1 VLFVNNNPFELL
13 APGGDLESIKA
24 AILAGADAVYC
35 GLERFNAR
43 NRAANLSLDDLK
55 QVLKLAHH
63 HQCKIFLTLNII
75 LLESEIQAM
84 VKLLNQL
91 VNSQIDGVIIQ
102 DLGLAYLLKHYF
114 PSLDVHASTQ
124 LNTHNQGQILFL
136 KQLGISRTNLSREL
150 NIDEIKTL
158 AQFGHQHNMLM
169 EVFVHGSYCIGFSGL
184 CYISSVRNGASG
196 NRGRCSQPCRDTYQT
211 TDVGVSHPL
220 NMKDNSAFLDIRA
233 LADAGV
239 YSLKIEGRIKKP
251 HYVYTVVDN
260 WRKQID
266 HFCATGE
273 ILTDTTELYKVF
285 NRDFSN
291 GYLQGNISR
300 SMFIDNPR
308 NHSAT
313 HFAKL
318 AGCNSDLDIRH
329 IKEQIYDANTA
340 IINKVNQQINQLE
353 IENTDIITRQ
363 KHTPQIRIAEVRVPK
378 INPTHQESRS
388 LTRLAVL
395 ISASG
400 DLELTNTP
408 NVDFYYQLPNCLDRE
423 LDNMVTL
430 FNQHNQGRQNQ
441 KECSTSELTPWFPAI
456 MLDADFTAAEQF
468 LERVKPHQIVSNNTG
483 IGYLAYQKGI
493 DWIAGPQLNIINNY
507 TLLCLKEEFNCR
519 GAFISNE
526 IKQGQ
531 LQPISKPKDFRLF
544 YSIYHPI
551 NLLTSRQCLFQQSV
565 GCRKPRVTKSCL
577 PNCEKS
583 TSIINL
589 NGHSYVIDKQRGEHN
604 SIYSDHHYLNLD
616 VLNDFPDK
624 FSDLFIDLRTIPTQ
638 THLSWGKRQL
648 IEGFTKQLNRSHL
661 TSNVHDLHQ
670 AIYPTSNAQY
680 KKGL

>member
-1 VLFVNNNPFELL
+1 VPFVNNHQFELL

-24 AILAGADAVYC
+24 AIIAGADAVYC

-136 KQLGISRTNLSREL
+136 KQLGMSRTNLSREL
-150 NIDEIKTL
+150 NIDEIKQL
-158 AQFGHQHNMLM
+158 AQFGHQHDVVM

-211 TDVGVSHPL
+211 TKVGVNHPL
-220 NMKDNSAFLDIRA
+220 NMKDNSAFLDLQA

-239 YSLKIEGRIKKP
+239 YSLKVEGRIKKP

-266 HFCATGE
+266 HFRASGD

-291 GYLQGNISR
+291 GYLQDNISR

-318 AGCNSDLDIRH
+318 ADCNSELDIRQ
-329 IKEQIYDANTA
+329 IKEQVYDENTA
-340 IINKVNQQINQLE
+340 IIDNVNQRISQLTIDDANIAE
-353 IENTDIITRQ
+353 PQ
-363 KHTPQIRIAEVRVPK
+363 KKIAEVRVPK
-378 INPTHQESRS
+378 IKPTTQGERPPA
-388 LTRLAVL
+388 RLAIL
-395 ISASG
+395 IASPD
-400 DLELTNTP
+400 DLELSSGAP
-408 NVDFYYQLPNCLDRE
+408 NADFYYQLPNSLARE
-423 LDNMVTL
+423 LENMVAL
-430 FNQHNQGRQNQ
+430 FVQHDECHQQ
-441 KECSTSELTPWFPAI
+441 KELNPSRKLTPWFPAI

-468 LERVKPHQIVSNNTG
+468 LDRVKPHQIVTNNTG
-483 IGYLAYQKGI
+483 IGFLAYQKGI
-493 DWIAGPQLNIINNY
+493 HWIAGPQLNIVNNY
-507 TLLCLKEEFNCR
+507 ALHCLKEEFHCS
-519 GAFISNE
+519 GAFVSNE
-526 IKQGQ
+526 IKQSQ
-531 LQPISKPKDFRLF
+531 LQPISNPGDFRLF

-565 GCRKPRVTKSCL
+565 GCRKQRVNRGCL

-589 NGHSYVIDKQRGEHN
+589 NGLSYVIDKQRGEHN
-604 SIYSDHHYLNLD
+604 SIYSQHNYLNLK
-616 VLNDFPDK
+616 VIQDFPNT
-624 FSDLFIDLRTIPTQ
+624 FSDIFIDLRTIKTETQ
-638 THLSWGKRQL
+638 LTLNKHQIIERFQHQL
-648 IEGFTKQLNRSHL
+648 AGSQTETDSI
-661 TSNVHDLHQ
+661 TS
-670 AIYPTSNAQY
+670 AIFPTSHAQY
-680 KKGL
+680 NKGL